1 MKNPEIEK
9 IIAEY
14 QSGAI
19 ALDEANKRLFDAD
32 CGFYL
37 NPWKVEDVG
46 YDQGVG
52 LLDSGTGTLDRIRV
66 IETHERIFT
75 AEPVFDAEAFKHSP
89 TPVFNVQYCGKWY
102 RVAADGETLAEM

>member
-19 ALDEANKRLFDAD
+19 ALDEANKRLFEAG

-37 NPWKVEDVG
+37 DPWKNELGHVQ
-46 YDQGVG
+46 QGVAM
-52 LLDSGTGTLDRIRV
+52 LDSGTGTLDKIRV
-66 IETHERIFT
+66 IETEDRIYT

>member
-1 MKNPEIEK
+1 MKNPEIAKVFEDL
-9 IIAEY
+9 EN
-14 QSGAI
+14 GVI
-19 ALDEANKRLFDAD
+19 ALEEANKRLFEAG

-37 NPWKVEDVG
+37 DPWKNELGHVQ
-46 YDQGVG
+46 QGVAM
-52 LLDSGTGTLDRIRV
+52 LDSGTGTLDKIRV
-66 IETHERIFT
+66 IETGERIYT